1 MNTNFVKSLTAIL
14 AGLLLLSS
22 VACSSPSTQGNE
34 TGDTTEITGSH
45 TGTTENAT
53 EAVTE
58 AETFPEDFLVTESDG
73 KADVFTP
80 TGLKYTATG
89 YSISDE
95 AEFTF
100 ISALEY
106 TFPEGSFAEAFNR
119 FSMTYRSTEPV
130 KVTLSYKVTKYDVT
144 DYYFLEA
151 GEGVFSGL
159 PSSFMNDADCFSIKR
174 MTVESLTKKAA
185 KFTLGDLT
193 TEKIPVPNKSLY
205 IENDRFKLGIDMG
218 WGGTINYISD
228 KNNKITG
235 LENLVNKHDT
245 GRLIQQSFYGTAG
258 VPGEYEPGISFDS
271 KWVYNPVQGGDQYNN
286 ASRLIDL
293 VVTEDSVYIKSQPQD
308 WSLDNKLTPSYME
321 NTYTLKADHIQVN
334 NRFVDFSGWEHPYS
348 GQELPALYTVSYL
361 DTFVWYDGDASWTG
375 DTLSSR
381 DNLNFWGDAQYV
393 ADCTFSIKENNQETW
408 CAWVNTND
416 NYGLG
421 IYVPKVDQL
430 KAGRYEYDGTKDA
443 TGDATNY
450 VAPVNRLKL
459 VSFKPLEYSYI
470 LTAGSLEDIRATFTT
485 HKDFCTNASLN
496 ENYISL
502 RVPSIKGDVTKL
514 VFDTQS
520 NIGVLT
526 NPFSTTVDF
535 DEGEKAAKLT
545 AGPEGDVNVSI
556 NYSDY
561 ADLSADTYTTLKIE
575 YMIPTDNSKKAYECD
590 LFLCAG
596 TIQEA
601 SGDARLR
608 RSLTVDGE
616 YHVLE
621 INLSGQSFWKG
632 DIHKIRFDYFDFSSE
647 GDVMFVKGITLE

>member
-1 MNTNFVKSLTAIL
+1 MNRTLKRIL
-14 AGLLLLSS
+14 ASLLCAATLLSFAS
-22 VACSSPSTQGNE
+22 CNPDGDGENTTDLSTDMG
-34 TGDTTEITGSH
+34 TSTEDITS
-45 TGTTENAT
+45 
-53 EAVTE
+53 

-119 FSMTYRSTEPV
+119 FSVTYKSTEPV

-159 PSSFMNDADCFSIKR
+159 PSSFMNEADCFSIKSIK
-174 MTVESLTKKAA
+174 VESLTKKAT

-205 IENDRFKLGIDMG
+205 IENARFKLGIDMG

-228 KNNKITG
+228 KNNKITS

-245 GRLIQQSFYGTAG
+245 GRLIQQSFYGTGPIEG
-258 VPGEYEPGISFDS
+258 VYEPGISFDTQ
-271 KWVYNPVQGGDQYNN
+271 WNYNPVQGGDQYNN

-293 VVTEDSVYIKSQPQD
+293 VVSENSVYIKSQPQD
-308 WSLDNKLTPSYME
+308 WSLDNELTPSYME
-321 NTYTLKADHIQVN
+321 NTYTLKDDHIEVK
-334 NRFVDFSGWEHPYS
+334 NRFVDFSGWEHPFR

-381 DNLNFWGDAQYV
+381 DNLNFWGDSRYV
-393 ADCTFSIKENNQETW
+393 GDCTFSLKENNQETW
-408 CAWVNTND
+408 CAWVNTKD

-443 TGDATNY
+443 MGDATNY
-450 VAPVNRLKL
+450 VAPVNMLKL

-485 HKDFCTNASLN
+485 HKDFCTNAALN
-496 ENYISL
+496 ENYVSL
-502 RVPSIKGDVTKL
+502 RVPSVEGDVTKL
-514 VFDTQS
+514 VFDAQS
-520 NIGVLT
+520 KVNALA
-526 NPFSTTVDF
+526 NPVSTTVTF
-535 DEGEKAAKLT
+535 DEAEKAAKLT
-545 AGPEGDVNVSI
+545 AGPEGDAQVAI
-556 NYSDY
+556 NYGEY
-561 ADLSADTYTTLKIE
+561 VKISADTHKVLKIE
-575 YMIPTDNSKKAYECD
+575 YMIPTDNSSSVYECD

-608 RSLTVDGE
+608 KSLIADGE

-621 INLSGQSFWKG
+621 IDLSSYAFWKG

-647 GDVMFVKGITLE
+647 GDVMYLKSFTLE

>member
-1 MNTNFVKSLTAIL
+1 MNRTMKRMMAT
-14 AGLLLLSS
+14 LLCAAMLLSGAS
-22 VACSSPSTQGNE
+22 CNPGSEGEDTSDLSTDVSTSIE
-34 TGDTTEITGSH
+34 DATT
-45 TGTTENAT
+45 
-53 EAVTE
+53 

-80 TGLKYTATG
+80 TGLKYSATG
-89 YSISDE
+89 YSISNE

-130 KVTLSYKVTKYDVT
+130 KVTVAYKVKTYDVT

-159 PSSFMNDADCFSIKR
+159 PTSFMNDADCFSIKS
-174 MTVESLTKKAA
+174 MTVESLTKKAT

-218 WGGTINYISD
+218 WGGTINYIKD
-228 KNNKITG
+228 KNNKITS

-245 GRLIQQSFYGTAG
+245 GRLIQQSFYGTGPIEG
-258 VPGEYEPGISFDS
+258 VYQPGISFDTQ
-271 KWVYNPVQGGDQYNN
+271 WNYNPVQGGDQYNN

-293 VVTEDSVYIKSQPQD
+293 VVTETSVYIKSQPQD
-308 WSLDNKLTPSYME
+308 WSLDNELTPSYME
-321 NTYTLKADHIQVN
+321 NTYTLKADHIQVD
-334 NRFVDFSGWEHPYS
+334 NRFVDFSGWEHPHR

-361 DTFVWYDGDASWTG
+361 DTFVWYDSDASWTG

-381 DNLNFWGDAQYV
+381 NDLNFWGDAKYV

-408 CAWVNTND
+408 CAWVNTDD

-421 IYVPKVDQL
+421 LYVPKVDQF

-443 TGDATNY
+443 TAVPTNY
-450 VAPVNRLKL
+450 VAPVNMLKL

-470 LTAGSLEDIRATFTT
+470 LTAGSLEEIRATFTT
-485 HKDFCTNASLN
+485 HKDFSTNASLN

-502 RVPSIKGDVTKL
+502 RVPSVEGDVTKL
-514 VFDTQS
+514 VFDAQTKI
-520 NIGVLT
+520 NVLT
-526 NPFSTTVDF
+526 VPNNTTVTF
-535 DEGEKAAKLT
+535 DEAEKAAKLT
-545 AGPEGDVNVSI
+545 AGAEGDVHVTIS
-556 NYSDY
+556 YGDY
-561 ADLSADTYTTLKIE
+561 ANITADTHKVLKIE
-575 YMIPTDNSKKAYECD
+575 YMIPTDNSRSAYECD

-596 TIQEA
+596 AIQEA

-608 RSLTVDGE
+608 KSLIVDGE

-621 INLSGQSFWKG
+621 IDLSANAFWTG

-647 GDVMFVKGITLE
+647 GDVMFIKGITLE

>member
-1 MNTNFVKSLTAIL
+1 MKSNLKKSMAAVL
-14 AGLLLLSS
+14 AMLLLGSA
-22 VACSSPSTQGNE
+22 VACTQQPDDPLGTNDATLSE
-34 TGDTTEITGSH
+34 TEP
-45 TGTTENAT
+45 
-53 EAVTE
+53 VTE

-80 TGLKYTATG
+80 SGLKYTATG
-89 YSISDE
+89 YSVSDK

-100 ISALEY
+100 ISALDY

-119 FSMTYRSTEPV
+119 FAITYRSTEPV

-159 PSSFMNDADCFSIKR
+159 PSSFMNAADCFSIQSIK
-174 MTVESLTKKAA
+174 VESLTKKAT
-185 KFTLGDLT
+185 KFTLGGLT

-228 KNNKITG
+228 KNNKIAN

-245 GRLIQQSFYGTAG
+245 GRLIQQSFYGTGPIEG
-258 VPGEYEPGISFDS
+258 VYEPGISFDTQ
-271 KWVYNPVQGGDQYNN
+271 WNYNPVQGGDQYNN
-286 ASRLIDL
+286 SSRLIDL
-293 VVTEDSVYIKSQPQD
+293 VVTDDSVYIKSQPQD

-321 NTYTLKADHIQVN
+321 NTYTLKDDHIEVK
-334 NRFVDFSGWEHPYS
+334 NRFVDFSGWEHPFR

-381 DNLNFWGDAQYV
+381 DNLNFWGDSKYV
-393 ADCTFSIKENNQETW
+393 GDCTFSIKENNQETW

-421 IYVPKVDQL
+421 IYVPKVDQF

-443 TGDATNY
+443 MGDATNY
-450 VAPVNRLKL
+450 VAPVNMLKL

-470 LTAGSLEDIRATFTT
+470 LTAGSLEDIRATFTA
-485 HKDFCTNASLN
+485 HKDFSTNASLN
-496 ENYISL
+496 ENYVSL
-502 RVPSIKGDVTKL
+502 RVPSVEGDVTKL
-514 VFDTQS
+514 VFDAQS
-520 NIGVLT
+520 KVTALA
-526 NPFSTTVDF
+526 NPVSTTVTF
-535 DEGEKAAKLT
+535 DEAEKAAKLT
-545 AGPEGDVNVSI
+545 AGPEGDAQVTI
-556 NYSDY
+556 NYGQY
-561 ADLSADTYTTLKIE
+561 VKISADTHKVLKIE
-575 YMIPTDNSKKAYECD
+575 YMIPTDNSSSYYECD

-608 RSLTVDGE
+608 KALIADGQ

-621 INLSGQSFWKG
+621 IDLSTQSFWKG
-632 DIHKIRFDYFDFSSE
+632 DIHKIRFDYFDYSSE
-647 GDVMFVKGITLE
+647 GDVMFIKGITLE